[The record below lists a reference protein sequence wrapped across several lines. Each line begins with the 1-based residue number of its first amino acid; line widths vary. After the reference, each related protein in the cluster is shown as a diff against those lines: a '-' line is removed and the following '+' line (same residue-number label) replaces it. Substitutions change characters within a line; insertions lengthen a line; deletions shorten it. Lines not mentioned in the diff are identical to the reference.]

1 MSALS
6 HQKRIQSLCL
16 SYNNNYTEFSLYQEH
31 CCSFFKSE
39 RSKITR
45 SFRSKALDQVYHVY
59 FLLNKSL
66 VQHITGVCVYILFFE
81 TSGPYLVWVHTLFYS
96 QLYTAS
102 KWLGNQ
108 SNYLGRQCGRVPCT
122 TRRTRYP
129 AVPGSSPALTTCW
142 ICSRS
147 FQVQILLHAHKYPT
161 GCLLPVWVF
170 NPVMFHLNAL
180 FLIIGVQ
187 CLQTILTVRL
197 SFIYT
202 FYQFHHL

>member
-66 VQHITGVCVYILFFE
+66 VQHITGLCLYLIFANFSAIPRLSTHIILFTTVHCFKVIGQPVQLSWKAVWPSAVHNASDSI
-81 TSGPYLVWVHTLFYS
+81 SGGTGF
-96 QLYTAS
+96 
-102 KWLGNQ
+102 K
-108 SNYLGRQCGRVPCT
+108 
-122 TRRTRYP
+122 
-129 AVPGSSPALTTCW
+129 
-142 ICSRS
+142 SRS
-147 FQVQILLHAHKYPT
+147 DHLLD
-161 GCLLPVWVF
+161 LFSVLPSS
-170 NPVMFHLNAL
+170 NPPP
-180 FLIIGVQ
+180 
-187 CLQTILTVRL
+187 R
-197 SFIYT
+197 S
-202 FYQFHHL
+202 